1 MRSFRPA
8 SFALLV
14 LLAGAA
20 CTKDA
25 SSTSAAAPAAQQP
38 AAAAAPTPPPPPP
51 PSVDQPVNPP
61 QTVPGGVAVTGPVR
75 MADGV
80 AGAIETSGT
89 QVTAETQLA
98 VGNIVQVLRNGV
110 YYQGQVLTLNADGS
124 VHLHFVGW
132 GSNWDTDITRDKLR
146 VGPIAPLSTNPGA
159 APAAPT
165 ATP

>member
-14 LLAGAA
+14 LLAAAA
-20 CTKDA
+20 CKKDA
-25 SSTSAAAPAAQQP
+25 PSTSAAAPAP
-38 AAAAAPTPPPPPP
+38 ARPSAPTPPPVR
-51 PSVDQPVNPP
+51 VDQPVNPP
-61 QTVPGGVAVTGPVR
+61 QTVPGGVAVTGPFR

-89 QVTAETQLA
+89 QVTAQTPLA
-98 VGNIVQVLRNGV
+98 VGNIVQVIRNGV
-110 YYQGQVLTLNADGS
+110 YYQGQVLALNPDGS

-132 GSNWDTDITRDKLR
+132 SSNWDTDATRDKLR
-146 VGPIAPLSTNPGA
+146 VGPIAPLSANTGA
-159 APAAPT
+159 APAAPAAAPA